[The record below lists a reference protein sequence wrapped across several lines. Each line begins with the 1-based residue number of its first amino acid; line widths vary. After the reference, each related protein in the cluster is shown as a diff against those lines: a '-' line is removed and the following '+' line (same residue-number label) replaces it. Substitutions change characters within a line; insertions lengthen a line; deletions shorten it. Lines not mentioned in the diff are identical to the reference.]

1 MLSLR
6 YENQPVFLLFSKIDI
21 IAFYFENRSKNTK
34 DVWENA
40 GFVNLVFSINVVHTW
55 YALNALNI

>member
-1 MLSLR
+1 MKTNR
-6 YENQPVFLLFSKIDI
+6 FLLFSKIDV
-21 IAFYFENRSKNTK
+21 IAFYFENRWKNTK